1 MADLTAL
8 VACECSGIFRD
19 ALIAEGVDAVSC
31 DLKPNERGGPHIQD
45 DVLNHLWKPWD
56 LLIGMP
62 VCRYLANSGVRW
74 LYEDVSRWPKMF
86 EGAEFFNALDRADH
100 IPHRA
105 IENSV
110 MHKYARQLVGRDS
123 DQTVQPWWHGD
134 PFFKGTSFW
143 LTNLPPLEDTNRLTP
158 PEPGTEEHK
167 RWSRVHR
174 MGASKG
180 VDRETERS
188 RTHPGIARAGAK
200 QWVAHIRAQR
210 RAPTFFNLM
219 EAA

>member
-1 MADLTAL
+1 MGKISAL
-8 VACECSGIFRD
+8 VACECSGIMRD
-19 ALIAEGVDAVSC
+19 ALIAEGVDAISC
-31 DLKPNERGGPHIQD
+31 DLKPCERPGPHIQG

-62 VCRYLANSGVRW
+62 VCRFLANSGVRW
-74 LYEDVSRWPKMF
+74 LHSDITRWPKMF
-86 EGAEFFNALDRADH
+86 EGAEFFCKLDRAEH

-110 MHKYARQLVGRDS
+110 MHRYARRLVGRES

-143 LTNLPPLEDTNRLTP
+143 LTKLPPLVDTNRLTP
-158 PEPGTEEHK
+158 PASGTDEWK
-167 RWSRVHR
+167 AWSRVHR
-174 MGASKG
+174 APPG

-188 RTHPGIARAGAK
+188 RTHPGIAAACAK

-210 RAPTFFNLM
+210 AAPTFLHLM